1 MAIEFEET
9 DFEVSDWKI
18 TYGYCSALEY
28 DIEGETATVHSINA
42 SPGGCGIG
50 RASCQKFEKM
60 AIDTGCNFAIVPASL
75 TAEALGFWVA
85 MGYDVEDKRDRRK
98 MKRIIERGCESR
110 DDGQGVIVL
119 EKRFI

>member
-50 RASCQKFEKM
+50 RALCQKFEKM
-60 AIDTGCNFAIVPASL
+60 ATDTGCNFAIVPSSL
-75 TAEALGFWVA
+75 TAETVGFWVA
-85 MGYDVEDKRDRRK
+85 MGYDVENKRDRRR
-98 MKRIIERGCESR
+98 MKKIM
-110 DDGQGVIVL
+110 DDNYDLDNDMQGVIVL
-119 EKRFI
+119 AKKLI